1 MPLREWVGGIVRVP
15 AYVSGEGEPYRPDAL
30 FWLGAEGDVVVSKVA
45 KPGELLVEASDHLRL
60 AIERAQAAGSS
71 APTRIRVASPDL
83 AAAIR
88 RAFPAM
94 SVVCANTPEI
104 EALQRAMR
112 ERFEEDAQLELSY
125 LAGGLRPDAMGE
137 LFTAA
142 NGLFQV
148 APWRS
153 IPSDQHLLFVTIGQ
167 LGLRDAVLSVVG
179 QMGQNRG
186 LILFSN
192 SADFEAYLA
201 AGAALERGERPRM
214 APHLALT
221 FERGAE
227 LAPFLRKQ
235 IVSHAWPVAGPGAY
249 PWLAAAE
256 VTTITVLARALPELL
271 AEAQPALVAA
281 WSGGTP
287 VLHTQQIRCQDE
299 EYGVTWLAANE
310 LDPGLGRPVDDV
322 LHGLLQRAQRERAPG
337 AGQP

>member
-1 MPLREWVGGIVRVP
+1 
-15 AYVSGEGEPYRPDAL
+15 
-30 FWLGAEGDVVVSKVA
+30 
-45 KPGELLVEASDHLRL
+45 
-60 AIERAQAAGSS
+60 
-71 APTRIRVASPDL
+71 
-83 AAAIR
+83 
-88 RAFPAM
+88 
-94 SVVCANTPEI
+94 
-104 EALQRAMR
+104 
-112 ERFEEDAQLELSY
+112 
-125 LAGGLRPDAMGE
+125 
-137 LFTAA
+137 
-142 NGLFQV
+142 
-148 APWRS
+148 
-153 IPSDQHLLFVTIGQ
+153 LLFVTIGQ

-249 PWLAAAE
+249 PWLAAIDEELVARPPTAAE